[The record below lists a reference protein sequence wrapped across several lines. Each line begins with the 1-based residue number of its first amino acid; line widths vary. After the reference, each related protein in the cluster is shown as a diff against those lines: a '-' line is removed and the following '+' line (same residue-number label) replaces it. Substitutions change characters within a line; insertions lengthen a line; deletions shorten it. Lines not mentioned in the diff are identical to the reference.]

1 MKTHAILA
9 AFAVALFV
17 ARVHPQNRFEGYNVI
32 LDVPTTQKSTACALR
47 YAPVASSITVTDL
60 DRSTPMKIAACGGSG
75 TTVQQVAA
83 GTATIR
89 ADQANY
95 QWCFTGEDKKYQ
107 ISFNGDQYS
116 GPVKYTWIA
125 TPEAREAG
133 TYNVRDFGAVGD
145 GKADDTA
152 AIKSAVAYI
161 GSRNGGKLGFPDGD
175 YLVTSPIALPSAIT
189 IEGTNGLASNSPT
202 SDLQR
207 KNPTRITLA
216 GQNKSLF
223 KIGECVEKV
232 TIRDIELFAQSSEG
246 TSGVEAVGA
255 YNSTQDI
262 VFERV
267 VFNSF
272 NRGINAYG
280 LPQTNLG
287 WQFDYVRVNAC
298 RFVFNR
304 DAGIYTN
311 LRNSDLKI
319 DGAVFVNP
327 AKKAGQAADSMRF
340 DRAARVLIEN
350 TFGGGFAGALGGT
363 FIDILDAGAISIIS
377 SQTESMTNS
386 IVYNAVQ
393 NPEAGNYT
401 DPITVVNSTFGN
413 PIVLNARRTFVST
426 GSMYMNTTFHADERL
441 RVYSTGDRFCYD
453 GFIVREG
460 CPAAQ
465 TKNFDRATVVFMTG
479 QPTDGSVAGR
489 PAVFG
494 TDVQFNSP
502 IQLPSFQQSAL
513 PAGKVDGSLV
523 YCANCRR
530 STTPCQGGGS
540 GAPAMMVAG
549 AWSCL

>member
-1 MKTHAILA
+1 
-9 AFAVALFV
+9 
-17 ARVHPQNRFEGYNVI
+17 
-32 LDVPTTQKSTACALR
+32 
-47 YAPVASSITVTDL
+47 VTDL
-60 DRSTPMKIAACGGSG
+60 DRSTPMRIAPCGGTN
-75 TTVQQVAA
+75 TTVQQGAA

-116 GPVKYTWIA
+116 GPIKYTWIA
-125 TPEAREAG
+125 TPDAREAG

-145 GKADDTA
+145 GHADDTV

-161 GSRNGGKLGFPDGD
+161 ASRNGGKLRFPDGD
-175 YLVTSPIALPSAIT
+175 YVVSSPIALPSAIT

-207 KNPTRITLA
+207 KNPTRITLS

-223 KIGECVEKV
+223 KIGECTEKV
-232 TIRDIELFAQSSEG
+232 TVRDIELYAQSNEG

-262 VFERV
+262 VFERL

-298 RFVFNR
+298 RLVFNL

-319 DGAVFVNP
+319 DGAVFIIP
-327 AKKAGQAADSMRF
+327 AKMAGQAADSMRF

-350 TFGGGFAGALGGT
+350 TFGGGFAGGLGGT

-377 SQTESMTNS
+377 SQTEAMTNS

-393 NPEAGNYT
+393 NPQAGNYT
-401 DPITVVNSTFGN
+401 DPITVINCTFGN
-413 PIVLNARRTFVST
+413 PIVFNARRTYVST
-426 GSMYMNTTFHADERL
+426 GTMYLSTTFHADDRL

-460 CPAAQ
+460 CGGAQ
-465 TKNFDRATVVFMTG
+465 AKDFDRATIVFMTG
-479 QPTDGSVAGR
+479 QPTDGSVVGH

-502 IQLPSFQQSAL
+502 VQLPSFQQNAL
-513 PAGKVDGSLV
+513 PAGKGDGSLV
-523 YCANCRR
+523 YCSNCKR
-530 STTPCQGGGS
+530 STTPCQSGGS
-540 GAPAMMVAG
+540 GAPALMVGG